1 MAFTLSSW
9 PAPRGGATPPPGGL
23 GGCPSGKGGAHPQSP
38 LPADPG
44 PQTWTH
50 RGLKVPREAARGL
63 EEQATE
69 HSLPRRGDVRAAG
82 RSPRKRGQPRGL
94 RGAHRGAKGARQE
107 GQGRAGPSGGRR
119 PWGLARPRP
128 GLLPTSV
135 AHSHLASLLPSSARG
150 PCAATSSELGVGFLI
165 SAFGL
170 CREPSPPRHAC
181 PSPTPRERAH
191 PRAARSAAGGSLR
204 LPIGRL
210 RPPPRPALPSGSTEC
225 RGSLRL
231 AGNKIRCV
239 RPNSP

>member
-119 PWGLARPRP
+119 PWELARPRP

-165 SAFGL
+165 SALGL

-191 PRAARSAAGGSLR
+191 PRAATSAVGGDPCGCPSGVCVHPHGPRSPQAPPSAGG
-204 LPIGRL
+204 
-210 RPPPRPALPSGSTEC
+210 ASGW
-225 RGSLRL
+225 RGTR
-231 AGNKIRCV
+231 
-239 RPNSP
+239 

>member
-1 MAFTLSSW
+1 M
-9 PAPRGGATPPPGGL
+9 
-23 GGCPSGKGGAHPQSP
+23 
-38 LPADPG
+38 
-44 PQTWTH
+44 
-50 RGLKVPREAARGL
+50 
-63 EEQATE
+63 
-69 HSLPRRGDVRAAG
+69 RAAG

-94 RGAHRGAKGARQE
+94 RGRHRGAKGARQE

-119 PWGLARPRP
+119 PWELARPRP

-165 SAFGL
+165 SALGL

-191 PRAARSAAGGSLR
+191 TRAATSAAGGGSLR

-239 RPNSP
+239 RPNSL